1 MAYEK
6 QTWTNGDLI
15 TAEKLNH
22 IEDGIAQ
29 GGGGV
34 LTVIE
39 TVTEDAHGNEVRT
52 LDKTYNE
59 IASADAVRI
68 KSVGSKGLTVF
79 YTINGMAEND
89 EQHLYYVSAMLITND
104 VGDGNNQYD
113 YFADSADGVLST
125 QHNE

>member
-22 IEDGIAQ
+22 IEDGITQ
-29 GGGGV
+29 GGA

-39 TVTEDAHGNEVRT
+39 TVTEDSHGNEVRT

-59 IASADAVRI
+59 IASADTVRI
-68 KSVGSKGLTVF
+68 RYDNPRGLTLF
-79 YTINGMAEND
+79 YTINGMAEGDEQYPYYVAAVDVTND
-89 EQHLYYVSAMLITND
+89 EGTVRVEKYEYY
-104 VGDGNNQYD
+104 
-113 YFADSADGVLST
+113 ADSADGVLST